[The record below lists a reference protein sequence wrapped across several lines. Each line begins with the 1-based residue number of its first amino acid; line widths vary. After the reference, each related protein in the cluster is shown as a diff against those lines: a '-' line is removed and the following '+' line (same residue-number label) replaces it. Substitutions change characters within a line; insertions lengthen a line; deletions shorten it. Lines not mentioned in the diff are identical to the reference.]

1 MRNFLKIA
9 IVLLL
14 GVFSGTVLGAPS
26 PWDAWRSGYTSC
38 EQGEQQYERGN
49 YTTALSLF
57 EKARKSY
64 QSVRSSR
71 PDWNQRVIAERIAEC
86 DRKIKELQRLLSA
99 VNRRRPSTVTQ
110 KIAQPAKK
118 TPAKQVTVVE
128 IEPVSDGSDSP
139 EADSAAVLE
148 LRSTLERVRGELAAS
163 RKDVIALRTKLMEA
177 QSETAALKKDSGK
190 RNDLEQEI
198 SKLMRERRIGQ
209 EKYDLLV
216 ARCKNLE
223 SELSKPNTQIE
234 LLNKRIIE
242 ERSLYEKENKRA
254 VELEARLQ
262 ESENMSRE
270 HRIARSAAEKVILK
284 LKQEQNQQAGEL
296 QQLQQQLQDSD
307 AKKRELAGELE
318 RSRKHNDELA
328 EAIKKASTGQKSVEN
343 TAVIADLKKNIAER
357 DSRIAEFERKIP
369 ELNSTISGLN
379 VKLKQEQLQIEAMKK
394 EFERGREALEKS
406 MKDADILRRRNRTL
420 DVDIKQLSA
429 RVAELNKRL
438 ETRDSEDFR
447 SAASAREACRKLEKD
462 IVTLQAELVTVRSSA
477 NSSSAEI
484 ADLKR
489 KLKAADAELQNT
501 RRREV
506 ALAAVKEQQSVELA
520 RLNSVA
526 VEFDELKRNFEAL
539 SKENRENRV
548 LLAAAKP
555 KEQELA
561 RVKLRLLELDR
572 LKTALSQEQQLNEE
586 LRNESRRLAG
596 EVKILRNR
604 SSELDSAKRKMAGLQ
619 GVTKELDD
627 LKLIQKSY
635 IEHIGK
641 IEPQLANLKIR
652 SGELENQL
660 REQKAQFDQLNKQF
674 ISLNKDHD
682 ARGVELAALQ
692 NVKKRNTELDL
703 LISSQASEI
712 DRLNSVLNQLR
723 SGDESAM
730 PELLR
735 RRFEELKS
743 EAAKLAPLSEQL
755 AKLQSE
761 YGRFQKEHENVKKR
775 ISVLIARC
783 EAAESADERS
793 KHELEQLKKL
803 NAELVGMNRKS
814 TVDLKNKLEP
824 QLAELK
830 IRAGELENQL
840 REKTVSLEQLDK
852 KYQALN
858 SEHNAQS
865 GKLIALQD
873 VNKRNSELEKRLA
886 VQTSEIDRLNLTVRQ
901 LQSGEEKFMPTEFR
915 RKLKELRSA
924 AAKLASINDQLAR
937 LENTHEAM
945 KQQFLDRIA
954 KLNIRCEAAEAFSE
968 RRKQELEQLRKLN
981 AELVE
986 MNRNSTSAL
995 QNKVDQAQL
1004 DRLNVEIAAMNK
1016 LYSEVTAE
1024 RDRLNSELDAMRRGI
1039 TPESSPVKIDESP
1052 EELASSGLIAERN
1065 GNIQLAIWN
1074 YRQALLADENFRSA
1088 HLRLG
1093 LILYERRD
1101 YAGALPH
1108 LSAARGGEK
1117 FNLDLSIKTARCQI
1131 ELKRFGNAKNIVDI
1145 LLKNHSGDYRVQ
1157 MLAGLIESG
1166 SGSASAAE
1174 ERLIT
1179 ASRLAPGK
1187 PEVYIELA
1195 RLLGNAVIDRKGEAV
1210 KYYEKAR
1217 ALGADPVPDLEK
1229 QLSSLLDSRRE
1240 MIRFLAGAAT
1250 EAELGRDYGSAV
1262 WYYRKLVELKPE
1274 DFVPRLALALHRN
1287 NRSAAARETLEFN
1300 KPSRLGMAV
1309 LTVIELDSK
1318 NETAALHAA
1327 RQSAGAKLPEDW
1339 QAMNME
1345 IAKLKSLKI
1354 APAAVS
1360 ILLSG
1365 FQK

>member
-1 MRNFLKIA
+1 M
-9 IVLLL
+9 
-14 GVFSGTVLGAPS
+14 
-26 PWDAWRSGYTSC
+26 
-38 EQGEQQYERGN
+38 
-49 YTTALSLF
+49 
-57 EKARKSY
+57 
-64 QSVRSSR
+64 
-71 PDWNQRVIAERIAEC
+71 
-86 DRKIKELQRLLSA
+86 
-99 VNRRRPSTVTQ
+99 
-110 KIAQPAKK
+110 
-118 TPAKQVTVVE
+118 
-128 IEPVSDGSDSP
+128 
-139 EADSAAVLE
+139 
-148 LRSTLERVRGELAAS
+148 
-163 RKDVIALRTKLMEA
+163 
-177 QSETAALKKDSGK
+177 
-190 RNDLEQEI
+190 
-198 SKLMRERRIGQ
+198 
-209 EKYDLLV
+209 
-216 ARCKNLE
+216 
-223 SELSKPNTQIE
+223 
-234 LLNKRIIE
+234 
-242 ERSLYEKENKRA
+242 
-254 VELEARLQ
+254 
-262 ESENMSRE
+262 
-270 HRIARSAAEKVILK
+270 
-284 LKQEQNQQAGEL
+284 
-296 QQLQQQLQDSD
+296 
-307 AKKRELAGELE
+307 
-318 RSRKHNDELA
+318 
-328 EAIKKASTGQKSVEN
+328 
-343 TAVIADLKKNIAER
+343 
-357 DSRIAEFERKIP
+357 
-369 ELNSTISGLN
+369 
-379 VKLKQEQLQIEAMKK
+379 
-394 EFERGREALEKS
+394 
-406 MKDADILRRRNRTL
+406 
-420 DVDIKQLSA
+420 
-429 RVAELNKRL
+429 
-438 ETRDSEDFR
+438 
-447 SAASAREACRKLEKD
+447 
-462 IVTLQAELVTVRSSA
+462 
-477 NSSSAEI
+477 
-484 ADLKR
+484 
-489 KLKAADAELQNT
+489 
-501 RRREV
+501 
-506 ALAAVKEQQSVELA
+506 
-520 RLNSVA
+520 
-526 VEFDELKRNFEAL
+526 
-539 SKENRENRV
+539 
-548 LLAAAKP
+548 
-555 KEQELA
+555 
-561 RVKLRLLELDR
+561 
-572 LKTALSQEQQLNEE
+572 
-586 LRNESRRLAG
+586 
-596 EVKILRNR
+596 
-604 SSELDSAKRKMAGLQ
+604 
-619 GVTKELDD
+619 
-627 LKLIQKSY
+627 
-635 IEHIGK
+635 
-641 IEPQLANLKIR
+641 
-652 SGELENQL
+652 
-660 REQKAQFDQLNKQF
+660 
-674 ISLNKDHD
+674 
-682 ARGVELAALQ
+682 
-692 NVKKRNTELDL
+692 
-703 LISSQASEI
+703 
-712 DRLNSVLNQLR
+712 
-723 SGDESAM
+723 
-730 PELLR
+730 
-735 RRFEELKS
+735 
-743 EAAKLAPLSEQL
+743 
-755 AKLQSE
+755 
-761 YGRFQKEHENVKKR
+761 KKR